1 MGALSPAFSPVRN
14 NLLIAIPS
22 FRSLDAV
29 ATAAAGLDRDEIAL
43 LQHQVR
49 LAVDRD
55 VRALPDQRD
64 AAGLA
69 GFAALHAERR
79 HHHALD
85 AGGQMH
91 RRRQDAIATNDAV
104 PAAMGSRAAG
114 LPANGLLLDLDRV
127 IRLDHLDR
135 RIRGIGQMH
144 PRPRD
149 AAPIMSRALA
159 TAVDLVELFPGPA
172 LSPLG
177 EEEDARRGGPA

>member
-22 FRSLDAV
+22 FRSLGAV
-29 ATAAAGLDRDEIAL
+29 ATATTGLDRDEIAL

-79 HHHALD
+79 NHHALD
-85 AGGQMH
+85 AGSQMH
-91 RRRQDAIATNDAV
+91 RRRQDAIGTDDAV
-104 PAAMGSRAAG
+104 PAAMDSRAAG
-114 LPANGLLLDLDRV
+114 IPTNGLLLDLDRV
-127 IRLDHLDR
+127 IRLDHLDWR
-135 RIRGIGQMH
+135 VRSVGQMH
-144 PRPRD
+144 PRRGD
-149 AAPIMSRALA
+149 AVP
-159 TAVDLVELFPGPA
+159 
-172 LSPLG
+172 
-177 EEEDARRGGPA
+177 

>member
-22 FRSLDAV
+22 FRSLGTV
-29 ATAAAGLDRDEIAL
+29 TTTAARLDRDEIAL

-91 RRRQDAIATNDAV
+91 RRRQDTIGTDDAV
-104 PAAMGSRAAG
+104 PAAMGAG
-114 LPANGLLLDLDRV
+114 ATGMPANGLLVDLDRV

-135 RIRGIGQMH
+135 RVRGGGQMP

-149 AAPIMSRALA
+149 AVSIVTRALA
-159 TAVDLVELFPGPA
+159 TTVDLVEHLPRTVLPRFGKKQ
-172 LSPLG
+172 
-177 EEEDARRGGPA
+177 

>member
-22 FRSLDAV
+22 FRGLGAV

-55 VRALPDQRD
+55 VRAPPDQRD
-64 AAGLA
+64 AAGLT

-79 HHHALD
+79 YHHALD

-91 RRRQDAIATNDAV
+91 RRGQDPIGTDDAIT
-104 PAAMGSRAAG
+104 AAM
-114 LPANGLLLDLDRV
+114 
-127 IRLDHLDR
+127 
-135 RIRGIGQMH
+135 
-144 PRPRD
+144 
-149 AAPIMSRALA
+149 
-159 TAVDLVELFPGPA
+159 
-172 LSPLG
+172 
-177 EEEDARRGGPA
+177 